1 MTSYLGKE
9 ISIAFRLNPLDNS
22 ATMPVIHI
30 KGLQLNLEFN
40 NGKSTTINAKNF
52 EFSALNVTYNLD
64 DLAIKPEHLNKL
76 KDALGNKNL
85 TLEEMKS
92 AEYADKIAYTTVDGN
107 IPYFWRISQPND
119 FVTSGGS
126 KDYTKGDTWL
136 ISNPILLNGSCDPD
150 AGVAIKNISQTLE
163 IYSHT
168 YEEAGTYT
176 ATFVAN
182 NANYV
187 HQGGQVVRELTIN
200 VVE

>member
-1 MTSYLGKE
+1 MDGLNKSFQKGVVESETLNIMLEQCPEAANLLADKLGAAKTQ
-9 ISIAFRLNPLDNS
+9 LLDM
-22 ATMPVIHI
+22 AT
-30 KGLQLNLEFN
+30 
-40 NGKSTTINAKNF
+40 NGQITC
-52 EFSALNVTYNLD
+52 
-64 DLAIKPEHLNKL
+64 NKL
-76 KDALGNKNL
+76 KEALGNKNL

-107 IPYFWRISQPND
+107 IPYFWRTSQPND
-119 FVTSGGS
+119 FVTSGGK
-126 KDYTKGDTWL
+126 KDYTKGDSWL

-150 AGVAIKNISQTLE
+150 AGVAIKNISQSLE

-168 YEEAGTYT
+168 YEETGTYT

-182 NANYV
+182 NVNYV

>member
-1 MTSYLGKE
+1 MILQKTE
-9 ISIAFRLNPLDNS
+9 DIS
-22 ATMPVIHI
+22 T
-30 KGLQLNLEFN
+30 
-40 NGKSTTINAKNF
+40 
-52 EFSALNVTYNLD
+52 
-64 DLAIKPEHLNKL
+64 
-76 KDALGNKNL
+76 
-85 TLEEMKS
+85 
-92 AEYADKIAYTTVDGN
+92 IAYTTVDGN

-187 HQGGQVVRELTIN
+187 HQGGQVIRELTIN

>member
-1 MTSYLGKE
+1 
-9 ISIAFRLNPLDNS
+9 
-22 ATMPVIHI
+22 MPVIHI

-64 DLAIKPEHLNKL
+64 DLSTNNTHFTKL
-76 KDALGNKNL
+76 KEALGNKNL

-92 AEYADKIAYTTVDGN
+92 AEYEDKIAYATVDGN
-107 IPYFWRISQPND
+107 IPYFWRISQPSD
-119 FVTSGGS
+119 FVTSGGAAG
-126 KDYTKGDTWL
+126 YTKGDTWL

-150 AGVAIKNISQTLE
+150 AGVAIKNISQSLE

-168 YEEAGTYT
+168 YEETGTYT